1 MLLQNFKLKP
11 FVPFAKRRSRPDLHF
26 LPRVNQDLPP
36 SFIKASKEQ
45 AFDGATTRITP
56 AE

>member
-1 MLLQNFKLKP
+1 MLLQNLKLKL
-11 FVPFAKRRSRPDLHF
+11 FVPFAKRRSRPDLH
-26 LPRVNQDLPP
+26 LLARVNQDIPP

-45 AFDGATTRITP
+45 AFDGATTGVAP